1 MSKQHI
7 MCFSRPYWRHGAS
20 LIQLLVGCRWGRSI
34 RAPVAH
40 PLFEYSMPQQDND
53 IGGQI
58 SRFAIIGVLN
68 TCFGLAVILFF
79 YRVLG
84 SSLIVSNAAGYGMG
98 LVLSFA
104 LNGFWTF
111 DASTYKLTMV
121 IKYLLLVGAAF
132 IINMLVI
139 MSLMSLGLPYWIAQI
154 VGVITYSSIVF
165 LGMKYAV
172 FTK

>member
-1 MSKQHI
+1 
-7 MCFSRPYWRHGAS
+7 
-20 LIQLLVGCRWGRSI
+20 
-34 RAPVAH
+34 
-40 PLFEYSMPQQDND
+40 
-53 IGGQI
+53 
-58 SRFAIIGVLN
+58 
-68 TCFGLAVILFF
+68 
-79 YRVLG
+79 
-84 SSLIVSNAAGYGMG
+84 MG